1 MQSLPNTEV
10 RNCDHESHGDNAA
23 RAVTSIRFAVDG
35 EIKDFWG
42 CLAHRHATDFG
53 YIAPKSDID
62 QLASAAAKKP
72 ETASEDRPS
81 EETSDPADGEPEATS
96 HDVRFESNADADDA
110 IDEGP

>member
-42 CLAHRHATDFG
+42 CLAHRHATDF
-53 YIAPKSDID
+53 
-62 QLASAAAKKP
+62 
-72 ETASEDRPS
+72 
-81 EETSDPADGEPEATS
+81 
-96 HDVRFESNADADDA
+96 
-110 IDEGP
+110 